1 MPASD
6 AELLETL
13 LAKVMRLA
21 VTHGDAPVSDH
32 AGTSLTMAE
41 GVLLVELLSTGE
53 VTQQQMADRLHL
65 DKSRV
70 SRCAPRWS
78 ASTCWPAS
86 ATSATAATSTSG
98 SPQPGRLQPP
108 GYDRPGTST
117 TSACSPR

>member
-1 MPASD
+1 MS
-6 AELLETL
+6 L
-13 LAKVMRLA
+13 RLA
-21 VTHGDAPVSDH
+21 VTHGDAPVGDH

-78 ASTCWPAS
+78 ASS
-86 ATSATAATSTSG
+86 
-98 SPQPGRLQPP
+98 R
-108 GYDRPGTST
+108 RPGARTRPT
-117 TSACSPR
+117 PPTR